1 MRVETLR
8 IGNLLEHDGII
19 REVSS
24 LHSDNT
30 LRFKDGNSSI
40 GCFKA
45 TISIIKPIELTEE
58 ILLKC
63 PQIEKSDDY
72 GDQKYFNL
80 IGTKYFFCLDHDDFS
95 FGIYNEKNNQSDIT
109 ILNYFDLGIS
119 LHTFQN
125 LIFALTNQELTFGGF
140 KQLPIK
146 LP

>member
-1 MRVETLR
+1 MKATDLR
-8 IGNLLEHDGII
+8 IGNYVFEEYGGIY
-19 REVSS
+19 EVININSEGF
-24 LHSDNT
+24 DYVD
-30 LRFKDGNSSI
+30 LRKPTFNAVGRYDINSVK
-40 GCFKA
+40 G
-45 TISIIKPIELTEE
+45 IELTEE

-125 LIFALTNQELTFGGF
+125 LIFALTNQELTIN
-140 KQLPIK
+140 L
-146 LP
+146 

>member
-45 TISIIKPIELTEE
+45 TINTINPIELTEE

-63 PQIEKSDDY
+63 DNDFSNDFRIEWKNNRITI
-72 GDQKYFNL
+72 YFNE
-80 IGTKYFFCLDHDDFS
+80 
-95 FGIYNEKNNQSDIT
+95 IYLSTCDYVHE
-109 ILNYFDLGIS
+109 Y
-119 LHTFQN
+119 QN
-125 LIFALTNQELTFGGF
+125 IHFALTNQEL
-140 KQLPIK
+140 PIN
-146 LP
+146 L

>member
-30 LRFKDGNSSI
+30 LRFKDENSSI

-45 TISIIKPIELTEE
+45 TMNTINPIEITEE

-63 PQIEKSDDY
+63 GFEK
-72 GDQKYFNL
+72 FNDNCFMINYNMQCQLFIFSNKTQVGVVNNINVPFYYMFNGL
-80 IGTKYFFCLDHDDFS
+80 IHTLQY
-95 FGIYNEKNNQSDIT
+95 
-109 ILNYFDLGIS
+109 
-119 LHTFQN
+119 LHQLQN
-125 LIFALTNQELTFGGF
+125 LYFALTNQELTIN
-140 KQLPIK
+140 L
-146 LP
+146 

>member
-1 MRVETLR
+1 MRATDLR
-8 IGNLLEHDGII
+8 IGNYVRYLNKLAKVRQIRSNKILL
-19 REVSS
+19 
-24 LHSDNT
+24 
-30 LRFKDGNSSI
+30 KSI
-40 GCFKA
+40 G
-45 TISIIKPIELTEE
+45 IPQIVYVDYIEPIELTEE

-125 LIFALTNQELTFGGF
+125 LIFALTNQELTIN
-140 KQLPIK
+140 L
-146 LP
+146 